1 MQKPCKKPLEIC
13 RSMFPDSPLQ
23 KSMVLFRA
31 FRILFWH
38 VTDDLYN
45 AVQLVKTSDAFIA
58 RAFERKTSAED
69 IQAAQEAFK
78 HL

>member
-1 MQKPCKKPLEIC
+1 
-13 RSMFPDSPLQ
+13 
-23 KSMVLFRA
+23 MVLFRA

-58 RAFERKTSAED
+58 RAIERKASAED